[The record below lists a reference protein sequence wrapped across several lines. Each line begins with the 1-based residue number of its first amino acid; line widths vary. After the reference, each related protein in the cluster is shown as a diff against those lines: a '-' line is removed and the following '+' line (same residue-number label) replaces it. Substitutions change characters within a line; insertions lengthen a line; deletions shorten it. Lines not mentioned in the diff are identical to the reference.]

1 LTATGI
7 GAYIAQT
14 TAAGDGARIALGIGV
29 LCLYV
34 LGFNRLL
41 WRRLYNV
48 AAERLRLD

>member
-1 LTATGI
+1 
-7 GAYIAQT
+7 
-14 TAAGDGARIALGIGV
+14 V

-41 WRRLYNV
+41 WRRLYNL